1 MVCNMKAQDRVLT
14 MEEAILG
21 YELYPKN
28 LYVQWQGDKN
38 VLTYIEGTDLVGETA
53 VNGEKSV
60 LMSVEELNGL

>member
-53 VNGEKSV
+53 VNGEKVS
-60 LMSVEELNGL
+60 